1 MPTAAEVQRRRLRG
15 ALARLRASVD
25 DLWLRYL
32 GMGGTAEPGEVEA
45 YLAGTGTL
53 SAPQRDRLAV
63 AANEMLDEAA
73 GSLRVPYER
82 AVREVAAPRGPVAA
96 FIELLVRTHL
106 APPEALPGAIDEAA
120 ERLGVRAVLYLAD
133 YERVHLVPLPSQHGA
148 GRRPLRMEGTLAGRA
163 FRLLQTTAATAGG
176 QARLWVPIVD
186 GVARI
191 GVLDVMVDDTRELE
205 DPVLRRQCWWLAHL
219 VGHLIVTL
227 DAVGDGF
234 DAVRRTRPR
243 ATEAELIW
251 HLLPPRT
258 AGTDRVLVSGRVE
271 PTYTVGGDAFDY
283 ALSPTAA
290 QFGVLDATGHD
301 LSAGLA
307 ATTGLAA
314 YRNARRNGLGLFEQ
328 AEFVNQALEEQ
339 FGGKIFA
346 TGVLGDLDVRTG
358 RLRYLVAGHPNPL
371 LIRRGRVVKQLLA
384 GRRPLLG
391 LELRR
396 GVTIGEELLEPDDII
411 VVYTDGI
418 PEARHGDELF
428 GLPRLIDIL
437 ERETA
442 HRVPLPEVVDRVVR
456 AVLRHQDGVLQ
467 DDATL
472 FLVQWTR
479 SAQAQLDPGPAPS

>member
-1 MPTAAEVQRRRLRG
+1 MPTTAETQRRKLRG
-15 ALARLRASVD
+15 ALARARASVD

-32 GMGGTAEPGEVEA
+32 GVGGTAEPTEVEA
-45 YLAGTGTL
+45 FLEGTTTL
-53 SAPQRDRLAV
+53 SAAERDRLAL
-63 AANEMLDEAA
+63 AANELLAAAA
-73 GSLRVPYER
+73 GRLRVPYER
-82 AVREVAAPRGPVAA
+82 AVRDVAPPQGQVAA
-96 FIELLVRTHL
+96 FIELLVGTHL
-106 APPEALPGAIDEAA
+106 APPESLAPAVDVAA
-120 ERLGVRAVLYLAD
+120 ERLGVRVVVYLAD
-133 YERVHLVPLPSQHGA
+133 YERVHLVPLPSVHG
-148 GRRPLRMEGTLAGRA
+148 GDRKPLRMEGTVAGRA
-163 FRLLQTTAATAGG
+163 FRLLETTAATAGG
-176 QARLWVPIVD
+176 QPRLWVPMVD
-186 GVARI
+186 GVTRV
-191 GVLDVMVDDTRELE
+191 GVLDVMVDDVRELE
-205 DPVLRRQCWWLAHL
+205 DPVLRRQCWWLSHF
-219 VGHLIVTL
+219 VGHLVVSL

-234 DAVRRTRPR
+234 DAVRRRRPR

-283 ALSPTAA
+283 ALSPTSAR
-290 QFGVLDATGHD
+290 FGVLDATGHD
-301 LSAGLA
+301 LSAGLVA
-307 ATTGLAA
+307 ATGLAA

-328 AEFVNQALEEQ
+328 AEAVNRTLEEQ

-371 LIRRGRVVKQLLA
+371 LVRRGRVVKQLVA

-396 GVTIGEELLEPDDII
+396 SVTLGEELLEPDDIV

-418 PEARHGDELF
+418 PEARHGTELF

-442 HRVPLPEVVDRVVR
+442 HLVPLPEVVDRVTR

-479 SAQAQLDPGPAPS
+479 SAQGRLDPEPSR